1 MDLRRQILDTAR
13 SLLIGQGYSGLSL
26 RRIASQIGCSAT
38 AIYLYF
44 DNRDALVHSLID
56 EGFDMLYQRVLA
68 ASLSEQGR
76 SVAGI
81 GRLRRIAWEYIA
93 FGLDNPEYYE
103 VMFMLNSKDLA
114 RYPTE
119 KYRRASRSMEPFIDE
134 LRRGI
139 ARGELRE
146 VDPRRFA
153 SIVWASM
160 HGGVAIVLARR
171 LDVRTNR
178 QRFLYDLLD
187 NALRGLIPPGDAADR
202 VAVPRKPADGEPIDM
217 PGL

>member
-13 SLLIGQGYSGLSL
+13 SLLIGQGYSALSL
-26 RRIASQIGCSAT
+26 RKIAARIGCSAT

-56 EGFDMLYQRVLA
+56 EGFDMLYQRVYA
-68 ASLSEQGR
+68 ASVAER
-76 SVAGI
+76 SVDDHGI

-93 FGLDNPEYYE
+93 FGLENPEYYE
-103 VMFMLNSKDLA
+103 VMFMLNPKDLA

-119 KYRRASRSMEPFIDE
+119 KYRRASRSMEPFIEE
-134 LRRGI
+134 LARGI
-139 ARGELRE
+139 ARGELRRVE
-146 VDPRRFA
+146 PRRFA

-178 QRFLYDLLD
+178 QQFLFDLLE
-187 NALRGLIPPGDAADR
+187 NSLKGLIPPR
-202 VAVPRKPADGEPIDM
+202 EPIAHA
-217 PGL
+217 GL

>member
-13 SLLIGQGYSGLSL
+13 CLLTGQGYSALSL
-26 RRIASQIGCSAT
+26 RRIAAQIGCSAT

-56 EGFDMLYQRVLA
+56 EGFDMLYNRVLS
-68 ASLSEQGR
+68 ASLAEPVEGDDA
-76 SVAGI
+76 V

-103 VMFMLNSKDLA
+103 VMFMLNPKDLA
-114 RYPTE
+114 RYPAE
-119 KYRRASRSMEPFIDE
+119 KYRRASRSMEPFIEE
-134 LRRGI
+134 LTRRI
-139 ARGELRE
+139 ECGELRTVE
-146 VDPRRFA
+146 PRRFA

-178 QRFLYDLLD
+178 TQFLYDLLD
-187 NALRGLIPPGDAADR
+187 NSLKGLVLP
-202 VAVPRKPADGEPIDM
+202 VAVRP
-217 PGL
+217 

>member
-13 SLLIGQGYSGLSL
+13 SLLIGQGYSALSL
-26 RRIASQIGCSAT
+26 RRIAASIGCSAT

-56 EGFDMLYQRVLA
+56 EGFDMLYNRVLD
-68 ASLSEQGR
+68 ASRADPVPGDDTL
-76 SVAGI
+76 

-93 FGLDNPEYYE
+93 FGLENPEYYE
-103 VMFMLNSKDLA
+103 VMFMLNPKDLA

-119 KYRRASRSMEPFIDE
+119 KYRRASRSMEPFIEE
-134 LRRGI
+134 LARGI
-139 ARGELRE
+139 ARGELPAVE
-146 VDPRRFA
+146 PRRFA

-178 QRFLYDLLD
+178 TQFLFDLLD
-187 NALRGLIPPGDAADR
+187 NALKGLIPSLAIR
-202 VAVPRKPADGEPIDM
+202 S
-217 PGL
+217 